1 MRVVKVLLSA
11 SAEGPHYYDEF
22 WRLAERFLV
31 GQVR

>member
-11 SAEGPHYYDEF
+11 STECPHYDEF
-22 WRLAERFLV
+22 WRLAERFLG